1 MVDQK
6 SETYRPRRAF
16 IEPDAQPA
24 EPAPPAE
31 SFRGN
36 GRALPP
42 PVSDEDDPKPLYRDE
57 TRANGWSSPAPRPA
71 PTPYAEPPTK
81 KIPRPITPMPR
92 RTGGS
97 DDESTA
103 ILPRSRAGQRRTS
116 TGVDAIDDFD
126 EDERGPLGQRAKLAL
141 LIGAVAVVVV
151 IGLVIGYA
159 VLGAGNQPQGEPG
172 AVDGSG
178 TSGSGSQGPDQT
190 GTALLAD
197 DATMLN
203 PDQAKVIDR
212 DRTWKI
218 GLTQHPPSEDAPT
231 AACFTGGPLEGQPTP
246 QQKVLRVLEAG
257 SGKKAATALHEATA
271 YSSSDEATQAYAIA
285 SKTLGGCAVTGSYIE
300 SGRAV
305 SGVGDQAV
313 GVVVVDVSK
322 DQVHSVVLNRTGRV
336 INVLDAAQPSK
347 ALGILAVAKAL
358 GPVNDAQC
366 GPAGGQCDDGTAS
379 VKDAPPPMGGDE
391 PGFLATGDL
400 PPAADKIAPW
410 VATQVEPP
418 KDEFKGSQCENVN
431 WATKSAES
439 KASRVYLVQ
448 ESGANFF
455 GLNEIVLTTKNAKA
469 AGKLVDEIKSNL
481 TRCKKLRLTASVTK
495 PHRVTSIGAQ
505 NTKITG
511 WTAVVSQKS
520 TQGTAKYRV
529 GIVSGGPKVIYTFL
543 NPRGDYDFTDRQWDT
558 VAVRAGERATQIN

>member
-16 IEPDAQPA
+16 IEPDVQPA
-24 EPAPPAE
+24 EPALPAE
-31 SFRGN
+31 SFRGD
-36 GRALPP
+36 GRAIPP
-42 PVSDEDDPKPLYRDE
+42 PLSDEDHPRPLYRDQ
-57 TRANGWSSPAPRPA
+57 TRTNGWSSPAPRPV
-71 PTPYAEPPTK
+71 PTPHVDPPTK
-81 KIPRPITPMPR
+81 KASQPITPRPR
-92 RTGGS
+92 RTGAS

-116 TGVDAIDDFD
+116 AGVDAIDDFD
-126 EDERGPLGQRAKLAL
+126 ENERTRLGQRTKLAL

-159 VLGAGNQPQGEPG
+159 VLGADNQPSDPP
-172 AVDGSG
+172 GSG
-178 TSGSGSQGPDQT
+178 GTTSGNGSQGPDQT
-190 GTALLAD
+190 GTALLTED
-197 DATMLN
+197 SMLN
-203 PDQAKVIDR
+203 PDQAKVLDR

-218 GLTQHPPSEDAPT
+218 GLTQSSPAEDAPT
-231 AACFTGGPLEGQPTP
+231 AACFGSEALVGQPTP
-246 QQKVLRVLEAG
+246 QQEFLRVLETG
-257 SGKKAATALHEATA
+257 TGKKAATALHEATA
-271 YSSSDEATQAYAIA
+271 YNSPDEATQAYAIA

-300 SGRAV
+300 SGHAV

-313 GVVVVDVSK
+313 GVVAVDVSK

-347 ALGILAVAKAL
+347 ALAIQAVAKAL
-358 GPVNDAQC
+358 GQVNNVQC
-366 GPAGGQCDDGTAS
+366 GAAGGECGGTAA
-379 VKDAPPPMGGDE
+379 VKDGPPPMGGDE

-400 PPAADKIAPW
+400 PPAGDKIAPW
-410 VATQVEPP
+410 VATPVESPR
-418 KDEFKGSQCENVN
+418 DEFKGSQCENVN

-455 GLNEIVLTTKNAKA
+455 GLNEIVLTTKNTKA

-481 TRCKKLRLTASVTK
+481 NRCKKLRLTASVTK
-495 PHRVTSIGAQ
+495 PDRVTSIGARS
-505 NTKITG
+505 TKITG
-511 WTAVVSQKS
+511 WTAVVSQRS

-529 GIVSGGPKVIYTFL
+529 GIVSAGPKVIYTFL
-543 NPRGDYDFTDRQWDT
+543 NPRGDYDFTNRQWEA
-558 VAVRAGERATQIN
+558 VAARAGERATQVD

>member
-16 IEPDAQPA
+16 IEPDVQPA
-24 EPAPPAE
+24 EPALPAE
-31 SFRGN
+31 SFRGD
-36 GRALPP
+36 GRAIPP
-42 PVSDEDDPKPLYRDE
+42 PLSDEDHPRPLYRDQ
-57 TRANGWSSPAPRPA
+57 TRTNGWSSPAPRPV
-71 PTPYAEPPTK
+71 PTPHVDPPTK
-81 KIPRPITPMPR
+81 KASQPITPRPR
-92 RTGGS
+92 RTGAS

-116 TGVDAIDDFD
+116 AGVDAIDDFD
-126 EDERGPLGQRAKLAL
+126 ENERTRLGQRTKLAL

-159 VLGAGNQPQGEPG
+159 VLGADNQPSDPP
-172 AVDGSG
+172 GSG
-178 TSGSGSQGPDQT
+178 GTTSGNGSQGPDQT
-190 GTALLAD
+190 GTALLTED
-197 DATMLN
+197 SMLN
-203 PDQAKVIDR
+203 PDQAKVLDR

-218 GLTQHPPSEDAPT
+218 GLTQSSPAEDAPT
-231 AACFTGGPLEGQPTP
+231 AACFGSEALVGQPTP
-246 QQKVLRVLEAG
+246 QQEFLRVLETG
-257 SGKKAATALHEATA
+257 TGKKAATALHEATA
-271 YSSSDEATQAYAIA
+271 YNSPDEATQAYAIA

-300 SGRAV
+300 SGHAV

-313 GVVVVDVSK
+313 GVVAVDVSK

-347 ALGILAVAKAL
+347 ALAIQAVAKAL
-358 GPVNDAQC
+358 GQVNNVQC
-366 GPAGGQCDDGTAS
+366 GAAGGECGGTAA
-379 VKDAPPPMGGDE
+379 VKDGPPPMGGDE

-400 PPAADKIAPW
+400 PPAGDKIAPW
-410 VATQVEPP
+410 VATPVESPR
-418 KDEFKGSQCENVN
+418 DEFKGSQCENVN

-455 GLNEIVLTTKNAKA
+455 GLNEIVLTTKNTKA
-469 AGKLVDEIKSNL
+469 ARKLVDEIKSNL

-495 PHRVTSIGAQ
+495 PDRVTSIGARS
-505 NTKITG
+505 TKITG
-511 WTAVVSQKS
+511 WTAVVSQRS

-529 GIVSGGPKVIYTFL
+529 GIVSAGPKVIYTFL
-543 NPRGDYDFTDRQWDT
+543 NPRGDYDFTNRQWEA
-558 VAVRAGERATQIN
+558 VAARAGERATQVD

>member
-16 IEPDAQPA
+16 IEPDVQPA
-24 EPAPPAE
+24 EPPRPAE
-31 SFRGN
+31 SFRGD
-36 GRALPP
+36 GRAIPP
-42 PVSDEDDPKPLYRDE
+42 PHSDEDHPRPLYRDQ
-57 TRANGWSSPAPRPA
+57 TRTNGWSSPAPRPA
-71 PTPYAEPPTK
+71 PTPHVDPPTK
-81 KIPRPITPMPR
+81 ETSRPITPTPR
-92 RTGGS
+92 RTGAS

-116 TGVDAIDDFD
+116 AGVDAIDDFD
-126 EDERGPLGQRAKLAL
+126 ENERTPLGQRTKLAL

-159 VLGAGNQPQGEPG
+159 VLGADNQPQDPPG
-172 AVDGSG
+172 GSST
-178 TSGSGSQGPDQT
+178 TSGNGSQSPDQT
-190 GTALLAD
+190 GTALLTD
-197 DATMLN
+197 DAMLN
-203 PDQAKVIDR
+203 PDQAKVLDR

-218 GLTQHPPSEDAPT
+218 GLTQSSPAEDAPT
-231 AACFTGGPLEGQPTP
+231 AACFGSEALVGQPTP
-246 QQKVLRVLEAG
+246 QQEFLRVLEAG
-257 SGKKAATALHEATA
+257 TGKKAATALHEATA
-271 YSSSDEATQAYAIA
+271 YNSPDEATQAYTIA

-300 SGRAV
+300 SGHAV

-322 DQVHSVVLNRTGRV
+322 DQIHSVVLNRTGRV
-336 INVLDAAQPSK
+336 MNVLDAAQPSK
-347 ALGILAVAKAL
+347 ALAIQAVAKAL
-358 GPVNDAQC
+358 GQVNNVQC
-366 GPAGGQCDDGTAS
+366 GPAGGECGGTAA
-379 VKDAPPPMGGDE
+379 VKDGPPPMGGDE

-400 PPAADKIAPW
+400 PPAGDKIAPW
-410 VATQVEPP
+410 VATPVESP

-455 GLNEIVLTTKNAKA
+455 GLNEIVLTTKNTKA

-495 PHRVTSIGAQ
+495 PDRVTSIGAR

-511 WTAVVSQKS
+511 WTAVVSQRS

-529 GIVSGGPKVIYTFL
+529 GIVSAGPKVIYTFL
-543 NPRGDYDFTDRQWDT
+543 NPRGDYDFTDRKWET
-558 VAVRAGERATQIN
+558 VAARAGERATQVD